1 MVEPRK
7 VIVFLFVFVLLIYSL
22 KFKQITKIKVKLK
35 TYSWYV
41 MFIGVFFIAIA
52 SFLDMISPIIY
63 LDFLYNIINFSF
75 TIGAIVYIISIILLG
90 NYVKKVTD
98 KYYML
103 SIKDSMTGAYNRSG
117 LYELYNEKIKL
128 KSKFIIVLCDL
139 DGMKK
144 INDTMGHSYGDNY
157 IMSSIKIIQEVL
169 GNNCSL
175 ARIGGDEFI
184 VLLDYMEESEL
195 KNMLFKINEK
205 ISNIFEQKNTGVS
218 IGYSIYSEDAYEL
231 QELIEIADKKM
242 YEQKRKKHSRV

>member
-22 KFKQITKIKVKLK
+22 KFKQITKIKANLK

-41 MFIGVFFIAIA
+41 MFIGVLFVTIA
-52 SFLDMISPIIY
+52 SFLDMASPIIHF
-63 LDFLYNIINFSF
+63 DFLYNIIDFSF

-98 KYYML
+98 KYYLL

-117 LYELYNEKIKL
+117 LYELYNKNIKL
-128 KSKFIIVLCDL
+128 KSKFIIMLCDL

-144 INDTMGHSYGDNY
+144 INDTMGHSYGDHY
-157 IMSSIKIIQEVL
+157 IMSSIKIISEVI
-169 GNNCSL
+169 GNNCVL

-195 KNMLFKINEK
+195 KNIILKISEK
-205 ISNIFEQKNTGVS
+205 ISNVFEQKNTGVS
-218 IGYSIYSEDAYEL
+218 IGYSIYGEDAYEL

-242 YEQKRKKHSRV
+242 YEQKRRKHSQV